1 MIKKEIVIFGAGEW
15 GRIAYYYY
23 KENCEIAYYIDNDE
37 TIWNTEMNGI
47 KVCSPDIL
55 KNSKYTVI
63 IANKR
68 YEEEIKKQLLSD
80 YDIRGVISFRI
91 EEKMQE
97 LYRKDINSSGKEE
110 LIVAF
115 SHGLGNQMFQY
126 ALYKNLVKMKKN
138 VKADLS
144 AYIKPDMMPFELPHV
159 FPNIKLEYCNPSV
172 KERYLQEKQ
181 DKVYIE
187 EPPRGDVKAS
197 YRQELLEMV
206 NGYIEGFH
214 CSYRY
219 PEMIRQEL
227 LKDFRFPCQNS
238 MKLCELKDILEQR
251 ETVGVHVRRGDF
263 LNAKYRREIG
273 SICSDVYYTQAIAY
287 IKKKCPNAVFC
298 FFSDDIEWV
307 KSNMKEGNAIY
318 IDKSMFTEYADWYD
332 MFLMS
337 VCKHNII
344 PNSTFGWWGAWL
356 NRNPDKIVIAPKRWR
371 NRWEAVDW
379 CPPEWVLF

>member
-1 MIKKEIVIFGAGEW
+1 MKKKIVIFGAGEW

-23 KENCEIAYYIDNDE
+23 KGSCEIACYIDNDKA
-37 TIWNTEMNGI
+37 IWNTDMNGI
-47 KVCSPDIL
+47 KVCPPDIL
-55 KNSKYTVI
+55 KDQKYTVV

-91 EEKMQE
+91 NEKMQE
-97 LYRKDINSSGKEE
+97 LYQEDTDSSGKEE

-126 ALYKNLVKMKKN
+126 AFYKNLMQKGRN

-144 AYIKPDMMPFELPHV
+144 AYIKPDMMPFELLRI
-159 FPNIKLEYCNPSV
+159 FTNIRLEYCNPAI

-187 EPPRGDVKAS
+187 EPPRGNVKET
-197 YRQELLEMV
+197 YRQELLEMET
-206 NGYIEGFH
+206 GYIEGFH
-214 CSYRY
+214 CSYQY
-219 PEMIRQEL
+219 PGMIRQEL
-227 LKDFRFPCQNS
+227 LEDFMFPYQKDE
-238 MKLCELKDILEQR
+238 KLCEMKKLLEQK
-251 ETVGVHVRRGDF
+251 EAVGVHIRRGDF
-263 LNAKYRREIG
+263 LNPKYRREIG
-273 SICSDVYYTQAIAY
+273 SICTDEYYMQAIAY

-298 FFSDDIEWV
+298 FFSNDMEWV
-307 KSNMKEGNAIY
+307 KSNMKEENAIY
-318 IDKSMFTEYADWYD
+318 IEKDVFTEYDDWYD

-337 VCKHNII
+337 ICKHNII

-371 NRWEAVDW
+371 NRWEATDW
-379 CPPEWVLF
+379 CPPEWVVF

>member
-1 MIKKEIVIFGAGEW
+1 MIKREIAIFGAGEW

-23 KENCEIAYYIDNDE
+23 KESCEIACYIDNDK
-37 TIWNTEMNGI
+37 TIWGTDVNGI

-55 KNSKYTVI
+55 KDSKYTVV

-80 YDIRGVISFRI
+80 YDIRSVISFRI

-97 LYRKDINSSGKEE
+97 LYRKDTDSLGKEE

-126 ALYKNLVKMKKN
+126 AFYKNLLKRGRN
-138 VKADLS
+138 VKADIS
-144 AYIKPDMMPFELPHV
+144 AYIKPDMMPFELPDV
-159 FPNIKLEYCNPSV
+159 FPDIKLEYCNPNI
-172 KERYLQEKQ
+172 KERYLQERQ

-187 EPPRGDVKAS
+187 EPPKGDVKVTF
-197 YRQELLEMV
+197 RQELLEME

-227 LKDFRFPCQNS
+227 LEDFTFPYQKNER
-238 MKLCELKDILEQR
+238 LCELKELLEQR
-251 ETVGVHVRRGDF
+251 ETVGVHIRRGDF
-263 LNAKYRREIG
+263 LNPKYRREIG
-273 SICSDVYYTQAIAY
+273 SICTDEYYAQAIAY
-287 IKKKCPNAVFC
+287 IKKACPNTVFC
-298 FFSDDIEWV
+298 FFSNDMEWV
-307 KSNMKEGNAIY
+307 KSNMKEENAIY
-318 IDKSMFTEYADWYD
+318 IEKDMFTEYGDWYD

-337 VCKHNII
+337 KCKHNII

>member
-1 MIKKEIVIFGAGEW
+1 MIKREIAIFGAGEW

-23 KENCEIAYYIDNDE
+23 KESCEIACYIDNDE
-37 TIWNTEMNGI
+37 TIWGKDVNGI

-55 KNSKYTVI
+55 KDSKYTVV

-97 LYRKDINSSGKEE
+97 LYRKDTDSSGKEE

-126 ALYKNLVKMKKN
+126 AFYKNLLKQGRN

-144 AYIKPDMMPFELPHV
+144 AYIKPDMMPFELPYV
-159 FPNIKLEYCNPSV
+159 FPSIKLEYCNPDT
-172 KERYLQEKQ
+172 KERYLQERQ

-187 EPPRGDVKAS
+187 EPPKGDVKVT
-197 YRQELLEMV
+197 YRQELLEMES
-206 NGYIEGFH
+206 GYIEGFH

-219 PEMIRQEL
+219 PEIIRQEL
-227 LKDFRFPCQNS
+227 LKDFTFPYQKNE
-238 MKLCELKDILEQR
+238 KLCELKELLEQR
-251 ETVGVHVRRGDF
+251 ETVGVHIRRGDF
-263 LNAKYRREIG
+263 LNPKYRREIG
-273 SICSDVYYTQAIAY
+273 SICTDEYYAQAIAY
-287 IKKKCPNAVFC
+287 IKKACPNAVFC
-298 FFSDDIEWV
+298 FFSNDMEWV
-307 KSNMKEGNAIY
+307 KSNMKEENATY
-318 IDKSMFTEYADWYD
+318 IEKDMFTEYGDWYD

-337 VCKHNII
+337 MCKHNII